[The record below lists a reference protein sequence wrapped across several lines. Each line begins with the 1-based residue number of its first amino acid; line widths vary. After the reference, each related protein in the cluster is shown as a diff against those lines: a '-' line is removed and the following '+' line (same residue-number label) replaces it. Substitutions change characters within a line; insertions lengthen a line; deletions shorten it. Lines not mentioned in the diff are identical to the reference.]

1 MRYCS
6 NCGNQLGDN
15 AQFCQNCGAAIDKA
29 ENQPMDEKE
38 SVSNNINTDSVKKF
52 ISDKQQI
59 LKDRYSVAKEKVTS
73 EYIPK
78 AKERLETDYIP
89 AARENA
95 AKLKENISDIKAKTD
110 KRFSKKQKLI
120 ATAVALVLVLFI
132 GIKIAN
138 YVSSPF
144 SEQAEDAAKT
154 YRENAQKQ
162 DSQKTAVDKD
172 TAILGTWVKATGVMY
187 TFEEGG
193 HISVSLS
200 SNYDKSAGTS
210 LDGSEV
216 TTLLKQEEERG
227 RIITGGQWKYV
238 QTHVN
243 EKGIKEFEY
252 DLLLRGSH
260 HQCVVTKKDGVDCM
274 GVAVKSGNSI
284 IGDVSVLIKNN

>member
-1 MRYCS
+1 MKKCLR
-6 NCGNQLGDN
+6 CGNQTNDD

-210 LDGSEV
+210 LDGMEV
-216 TTLLKQEEERG
+216 TTLLKQEEEWG
-227 RIITGGQWKYV
+227 RTITGGQWEYV
-238 QTHVN
+238 RSGVDA
-243 EKGIKEFEY
+243 EGDEYFEY
-252 DLLLRGSH
+252 DLFLRSSH
-260 HQCVVTKKDGVDCM
+260 HQCMIYKK
-274 GVAVKSGNSI
+274 SRI
-284 IGDVSVLIKNN
+284 L